1 MNILITSVG
10 RRTKLI
16 DYFKREFKKVVVT
29 DMSKYAPALYHA
41 DKYYILPS
49 IKNENYI
56 KRLVEIC
63 KKDKIVAILSLI
75 DPELELLSKNKK
87 IFESIG
93 VKIIGSSY
101 EISDICFDKW
111 KMYNFLKENNFL
123 TARTYNDL
131 EHFKKEHLE
140 RKIGFPIILKPKNG
154 SASIGVKKIDEM
166 KELDYYWKI
175 RKEEYII
182 QEFLEGEEIGC
193 DVYTDLISNEVV
205 SIFTKRKISMRA
217 GETDKSFSIK
227 EYKLLE
233 LIEKFVSKLGT
244 KGLIDIDIFKV
255 NNNYYI
261 SEVNPRFGGGYLT
274 AYECG
279 VNFPKLIKNNL
290 NNLVN
295 PKNIGNYQENIVVLK
310 CDDIVKIREI

>member
-1 MNILITSVG
+1 
-10 RRTKLI
+10 
-16 DYFKREFKKVVVT
+16 
-29 DMSKYAPALYHA
+29 
-41 DKYYILPS
+41 
-49 IKNENYI
+49 
-56 KRLVEIC
+56 
-63 KKDKIVAILSLI
+63 
-75 DPELELLSKNKK
+75 
-87 IFESIG
+87 
-93 VKIIGSSY
+93 
-101 EISDICFDKW
+101 
-111 KMYNFLKENNFL
+111 
-123 TARTYNDL
+123 
-131 EHFKKEHLE
+131 
-140 RKIGFPIILKPKNG
+140 
-154 SASIGVKKIDEM
+154 
-166 KELDYYWKI
+166 
-175 RKEEYII
+175 
-182 QEFLEGEEIGC
+182 
-193 DVYTDLISNEVV
+193 
-205 SIFTKRKISMRA
+205 MRA

-244 KGLIDIDIFKV
+244 KGPIDIDIFKV